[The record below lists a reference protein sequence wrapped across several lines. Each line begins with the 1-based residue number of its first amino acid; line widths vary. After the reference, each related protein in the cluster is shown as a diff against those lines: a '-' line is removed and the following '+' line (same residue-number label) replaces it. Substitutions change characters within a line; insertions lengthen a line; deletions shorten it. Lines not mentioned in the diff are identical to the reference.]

1 MNLGGQ
7 DKKAAPK
14 YRRLNELAKNIFSD
28 VKHEGDHIIYAAY
41 SCMHLSRDKNIGV
54 KRINGVLHEES
65 EGVKLAQW
73 HIHIVL
79 WAYQGAKEI
88 AEDIKKRW
96 IDTAIKAGYKIT
108 PSTQEIKLCDS
119 AGKLVYVMLQDLHN
133 KTYGHIGE
141 RKAGKE
147 DIVRKVESLLPKV
160 SKDTAD
166 IWIGNLRTA
175 YKQLSEKSQQEK
187 IKADKSIDDL
197 AHEIDIKKCMILTN
211 HSTEKEVKR
220 IAAILDSKRLHAL
233 IKT

>member
-1 MNLGGQ
+1 
-7 DKKAAPK
+7 
-14 YRRLNELAKNIFSD
+14 
-28 VKHEGDHIIYAAY
+28 
-41 SCMHLSRDKNIGV
+41 
-54 KRINGVLHEES
+54 
-65 EGVKLAQW
+65 
-73 HIHIVL
+73 
-79 WAYQGAKEI
+79 
-88 AEDIKKRW
+88 
-96 IDTAIKAGYKIT
+96 
-108 PSTQEIKLCDS
+108 
-119 AGKLVYVMLQDLHN
+119 MLQDLHN